1 MMWLMSIP
9 GKQAGVTV
17 LLPSAIIR
25 PFKIAFDCAPGI
37 LSLNNLFL
45 RLVYTIYYL
54 LLLYFYLNYLNY

>member
-1 MMWLMSIP
+1 MWLMSIP

-45 RLVYTIYYL
+45 RLVYTIYY
-54 LLLYFYLNYLNY
+54 